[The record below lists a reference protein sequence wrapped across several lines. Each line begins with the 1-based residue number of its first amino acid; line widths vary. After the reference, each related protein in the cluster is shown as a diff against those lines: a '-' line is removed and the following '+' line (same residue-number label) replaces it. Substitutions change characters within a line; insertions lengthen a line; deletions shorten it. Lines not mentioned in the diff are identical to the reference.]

1 MLVLTRKPGQKIII
15 NDNIEVTILEV
26 KGDSI
31 RVGIEAP
38 RDITIYR
45 HEIYEE
51 IKNENRRTANQSS
64 LDDVTK
70 ALNLLQTDNKQRSF
84 DIFGNNL
91 NK

>member
-15 NDNIEVTILEV
+15 NDNIEVTILEA

-51 IKNENRRTANQSS
+51 IKNENLRTANQSS

-70 ALNLLQTDNKQRSF
+70 AFNLLQPDNKQTKF

>member
-1 MLVLTRKPGQKIII
+1 MLVLTRKPSQKIII
-15 NDNIEVTILEV
+15 NDNIEITILEV

-31 RVGIEAP
+31 RIGIEAP

-51 IKNENRRTANQSS
+51 IKNENLRTAKQSS

-70 ALNLLQTDNKQRSF
+70 ALNLLQNDNRQTSF
-84 DIFGNNL
+84 DIFSNNL

>member
-15 NDNIEVTILEV
+15 NDNIEVTILEA

-70 ALNLLQTDNKQRSF
+70 VLNLLQNDNKQRSF

>member
-15 NDNIEVTILEV
+15 NDNIEVTILEA

-51 IKNENRRTANQSS
+51 IKNENQRTANQSS

-70 ALNLLQTDNKQRSF
+70 ALNLLQKDNKQRSF

>member
-1 MLVLTRKPGQKIII
+1 MLVLTRIPGQKIII

-70 ALNLLQTDNKQRSF
+70 VLNLLKTDNKQTSF

>member
-51 IKNENRRTANQSS
+51 IKNENQRTANQSS

-70 ALNLLQTDNKQRSF
+70 ALNLLQKDNKQRSF

>member
-31 RVGIEAP
+31 RVGIDAP

-51 IKNENRRTANQSS
+51 IKNENLRTATQSS

-70 ALNLLQTDNKQRSF
+70 AFNLLQPDNKQTSF
-84 DIFGNNL
+84 DIFSNNL

>member
-1 MLVLTRKPGQKIII
+1 MLVLTRKTGQKIII

-51 IKNENRRTANQSS
+51 IKNENLRTAKQSS

-70 ALNLLQTDNKQRSF
+70 ALNLLQNDNRQTSF
-84 DIFGNNL
+84 DIFSNNL

>member
-15 NDNIEVTILEV
+15 NDNIELTILEV

-70 ALNLLQTDNKQRSF
+70 VLNLLKTDNKQTSF